1 MARTGVLSDMAIK
14 ERYPEWFPLDV
25 GGQEFLHGI
34 NLDKHIFKGIKPS
47 RTNRSKNVS
56 RFPINDLAN
65 FATFSAPSRKQK
77 AQFDAIM
84 NYRKSIGS
92 TNFSDNLETAFER
105 RLEAGYTPTLPR
117 PADHGAGGVQ
127 VSATLSLGRFT
138 KKEGQD
144 VYSQTVLGSR
154 SYLTA
159 RMRATLANLA
169 PKEEL
174 LNLTETFAPGGFN
187 PRSGVL
193 SDDFIL
199 NKLNETYRGN
209 PQELTMIERAYT
221 ASGRQNT
228 LPIQMTPIETT
239 PESSIADLRNP
250 FESLQEENL

>member
-1 MARTGVLSDMAIK
+1 MARSGVLADQAIK
-14 ERYPEWFPLDV
+14 ERYPEFFPIDV

-105 RLEAGYTPTLPR
+105 RLEANYTPTLPR
-117 PADHGAGGVQ
+117 PAEHGAGGVQ
-127 VSATLSLGRFT
+127 VSPTLSLGRFNR
-138 KKEGQD
+138 KEGQD
-144 VYSQTVLGSR
+144 IYSNVVPGSR
-154 SYLTA
+154 SYISA
-159 RMRATLANLA
+159 RMRATLSNLA

-174 LNLTETFAPGGFN
+174 LNMNEMFAPGGFN
-187 PRSGVL
+187 PRSGQL
-193 SDDFIL
+193 TDDFIL
-199 NKLNETYRGN
+199 NKLNKNYRDN
-209 PQELTMIERAYT
+209 PGELNMIERAYH
-221 ASGRQNT
+221 ASGKQQM
-228 LPIQMTPIETT
+228 LPIEMTPQ
-239 PESSIADLRNP
+239 NP
-250 FESLQEENL
+250 FENLDEETL

>member
-1 MARTGVLSDMAIK
+1 MARSGVLADQAIK
-14 ERYPEWFPLDV
+14 ERYPEFFPIDV

-105 RLEAGYTPTLPR
+105 RLEANYTPTLPR
-117 PADHGAGGVQ
+117 PAEHGAGGVQ
-127 VSATLSLGRFT
+127 VSPTLSLGRFNR
-138 KKEGQD
+138 KEGQD
-144 VYSQTVLGSR
+144 IYSNVVPGSR
-154 SYLTA
+154 SYISA
-159 RMRATLANLA
+159 RMRATLSNLA

-174 LNLTETFAPGGFN
+174 LNMNEMFAPGGFN
-187 PRSGVL
+187 PRSGQL
-193 SDDFIL
+193 TDDFIL
-199 NKLNETYRGN
+199 NKLNKNYRDN
-209 PQELTMIERAYT
+209 PGELNMIERAYH
-221 ASGRQNT
+221 ASGKQQM
-228 LPIQMTPIETT
+228 LPIEMTPQ
-239 PESSIADLRNP
+239 SSIADLD
-250 FESLQEENL
+250 EETL

>member
-1 MARTGVLSDMAIK
+1 MARSGVLADQAIK
-14 ERYPEWFPLDV
+14 ERYPEFFPIDV

-105 RLEAGYTPTLPR
+105 RLEANYTPTLPR
-117 PADHGAGGVQ
+117 PAEHGAGGVQ
-127 VSATLSLGRFT
+127 VSPTLSLGRFNR
-138 KKEGQD
+138 KEGQD
-144 VYSQTVLGSR
+144 IYSNVVPGSR
-154 SYLTA
+154 SYISA
-159 RMRATLANLA
+159 RMRATLSNLA

-174 LNLTETFAPGGFN
+174 LNINEMFAPGGFN
-187 PRSGVL
+187 PRSGL
-193 SDDFIL
+193 ISDDFIL
-199 NKLNETYRGN
+199 NKLNKNYRDN
-209 PQELTMIERAYT
+209 PEELNMIERAYH
-221 ASGRQNT
+221 ASGKQQM
-228 LPIQMTPIETT
+228 LPIEMTPQ
-239 PESSIADLRNP
+239 NP
-250 FESLQEENL
+250 FENLDEETL